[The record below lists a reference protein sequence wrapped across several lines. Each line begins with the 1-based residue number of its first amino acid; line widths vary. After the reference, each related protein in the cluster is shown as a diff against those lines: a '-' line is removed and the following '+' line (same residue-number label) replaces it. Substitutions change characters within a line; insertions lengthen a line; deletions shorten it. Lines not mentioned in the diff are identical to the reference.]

1 MMVSLSLFYSQLAG
15 SVASVCSAPTV
26 AVCSG
31 TAQIVSGSVFSQSRT
46 SLLGVNAVSLFRDSS
61 DCVSLQ
67 SSTCRLGVS
76 MVSVYSVIGLIVS
89 VSVFSQSRT
98 SRVING
104 VSLFSDSSSSVL
116 GLFSDSSDQW
126 CQSIQR
132 NRRAW

>member
-46 SLLGVNAVSLFRDSS
+46 SLIVNGVSLFRDSS

-67 SSTCRLGVS
+67 TSTCRLGVS
-76 MVSVYSVIGLIVS
+76 MVSVYSVVGLIVS
-89 VSVFSQSRT
+89 ASVRFQP
-98 SRVING
+98 VAYKQGNK
-104 VSLFSDSSSSVL
+104 
-116 GLFSDSSDQW
+116 W
-126 CQSIQR
+126 CQSIQ
-132 NRRAW
+132 W